1 MLGTAFAT
9 FVAVASGAVADTVAP
24 PANMEV
30 RGAPE
35 VPASVVETLA
45 RYRNARS
52 AVLVDWIGDD
62 VLVATRFGD
71 STQLHRVETPLG
83 MRRQV
88 TFFDEPV
95 RSAAVNPQISE
106 PGFVFLKD
114 IGGSESYQLF
124 WRPAGG
130 GAAELISDGRSRY
143 TGVSWSPSGGWLG
156 YTTTERNGRD
166 WDLHARSF
174 DPETGFGAT
183 TVIQEGAGVG
193 WSLEDWSADEDR
205 VLVSKYVSI
214 NEAELYEIDLGTGE
228 RRQLLPDPDA
238 TEGVAIGGAVYGAGN
253 DVYYTSDAGSEFM
266 QLRRLT
272 LATGESTTLTEDV
285 NWNVGSAAV
294 SRDRARIAW
303 TFNEGGY
310 SRLQVAATAD
320 GEAVALPTI
329 PDGIIG
335 RLRFSPDGQQL
346 AFTLSRPVAPSDVY
360 SIDLGS
366 GALTRWTASELGG
379 LREEALAAPELV
391 HFESFDGLEI
401 PAFVYRP
408 AGAGPHPVLVNIHG
422 GPEGQARPGFSPSS
436 QFYVQELG
444 LAVVIPNVRG
454 SAGYGKSWLKLDNGR
469 LREDSVRDI
478 GALLDWIGEQ
488 PELDENRI
496 AVTGGSYGGYMV
508 LASMV
513 HFADRI
519 RAGVERVGISNF
531 VSFLENTQAYRRDL
545 RRAEYGDE
553 RDPGMR
559 AFLEGIAPLHRAHEI
574 AAPLLIAQGLNDPR
588 VPASE
593 SEQIAAALAKS
604 EIPVWYV
611 LAKDEGHGFAKKP
624 NADYLAALTAMFLER
639 HVLQD

>member
-52 AVLVDWIGDD
+52 AVLVDWIGDN

-193 WSLEDWSADEDR
+193 WSLEDWAADEDR

-238 TEGVAIGGAVYGAGN
+238 TEGVAIGGAVYGADN

-444 LAVVIPNVRG
+444 FAVVFPNVRG

-488 PELDENRI
+488 PELDEDRI

-593 SEQIAAALAKS
+593 SEQIAAALAES

>member
-1 MLGTAFAT
+1 
-9 FVAVASGAVADTVAP
+9 
-24 PANMEV
+24 MEV

-35 VPASVVETLA
+35 VSAGVVETLA
-45 RYRNARS
+45 RYRNTRS
-52 AVLVDWIGDD
+52 AALIDWIGDD

-88 TFFDEPV
+88 TFFAEPV
-95 RSAAVNPQISE
+95 RSAAVNPHDSE

-124 WRPAGG
+124 WRPSDG
-130 GAAELISDGRSRY
+130 GAAQLLSDGRSRY
-143 TGVSWSPSGGWLG
+143 TGVSWSQSGRWLG

-166 WDLHARSF
+166 WDLHARAF
-174 DPETGFGAT
+174 DPEGGFGET
-183 TVIQEGAGVG
+183 KVIQEGAGVG
-193 WSLEDWSADEDR
+193 WSLEDWSADESR

-214 NEAELYEIDLGTGE
+214 NEAELYEIDLATGA
-228 RRQLLPDPDA
+228 RRQLVPDA
-238 TEGVAIGGAVYGAGN
+238 DSSEGVAIGGAAYGAG
-253 DVYYTSDAGSEFM
+253 DSVHYTSDAGSEFM
-266 QLRRLT
+266 QLRRLD
-272 LATGESTTLTEDV
+272 LGTGESTTLTEDV
-285 NWNVGSAAV
+285 DWNVGSAAV

-303 TFNEGGY
+303 TINEGGY
-310 SRLQVAATAD
+310 SRLQAASTAD
-320 GEAVALPTI
+320 GAQLALPAI
-329 PDGIIG
+329 PDGIVG
-335 RLRFSPDGQQL
+335 RLRFSPDGKQL

-379 LREEALAAPELV
+379 LREDALAEPELV

-408 AGAGPHPVLVNIHG
+408 AGEGPHPVLVNIHG
-422 GPEGQARPGFSPSS
+422 GPEGQARPGFSWSS

-454 SAGYGKSWLKLDNGR
+454 SSGYGKSWLKLDNGR

-488 PELDENRI
+488 PDLDADRV

-553 RDPGMR
+553 RDPEMR
-559 AFLEGIAPLHRAHEI
+559 AFLESIAPLHQADQI

-593 SEQIAAALAKS
+593 SEQIAAALSES

-611 LAKDEGHGFAKKP
+611 LARDEGHGFAKKP
-624 NADYLAALTAMFLER
+624 NADYLAALTAMFLEL
-639 HVLQD
+639 HLLTNP

>member
-1 MLGTAFAT
+1 MAG
-9 FVAVASGAVADTVAP
+9 VAIADTVQP

-30 RGAPE
+30 RGAPD
-35 VPASVVETLA
+35 ASATVVETLA
-45 RYRNARS
+45 RYRNTRS
-52 AVLVDWIGDD
+52 AMLVDWIGDD

-88 TFFDEPV
+88 TFYDEPV
-95 RSAAVNPQISE
+95 RSAAVNPHESE

-114 IGGSESYQLF
+114 VGGSESYQLF
-124 WRPAGG
+124 WRPSDG
-130 GAAELISDGRSRY
+130 GAAELLSDGRSRY
-143 TGVSWSPSGGWLG
+143 TGVSWSQSGRWLG

-166 WDLHARSF
+166 WDLHARAF
-174 DPETGFGAT
+174 DPNGGFGT
-183 TVIQEGAGVG
+183 TKVIQEGVGVG
-193 WSLEDWSADEDR
+193 WSLEDWSVDETR

-214 NEAELYEIDLGTGE
+214 NEAELYEIDLATGE
-228 RRQLLPDPDA
+228 RRQLVPDPGADS
-238 TEGVAIGGAVYGAGN
+238 GVAIGGAVYGAG
-253 DVYYTSDAGSEFM
+253 DSVYYTSDAGSEFM
-266 QLRRLT
+266 QLRRLS
-272 LATGESTTLTEDV
+272 LASGESTTLTEDV

-294 SRDRARIAW
+294 SRDRAWIAW

-310 SRLQVAATAD
+310 SRLQVASTAD
-320 GEAVALPTI
+320 GSLLALPAI
-329 PDGIIG
+329 PDGIVG
-335 RLRFSPDGQQL
+335 RLRFSPDGGQL

-366 GALTRWTASELGG
+366 GALARWTASELGG
-379 LREEALAAPELV
+379 LSEETMAAPELV

-408 AGAGPHPVLVNIHG
+408 AGEGPHPVLVNIHG

-436 QFYVQELG
+436 QFYMQELG
-444 LAVVIPNVRG
+444 LAVVFPNVRG

-478 GALLDWIGEQ
+478 GALLDWIVEQ
-488 PELDENRI
+488 PDLDADRV

-553 RDPGMR
+553 RDPEMR
-559 AFLEGIAPLHRAHEI
+559 AFLEGIAPLGRAHEI

-593 SEQIAAALAKS
+593 SEQIAAALAMS

-624 NADYLAALTAMFLER
+624 NADYLAALTGMFLER
-639 HVLQD
+639 HLLGEGSE